1 MTSQSNS
8 KRLLILGA
16 TGMLGHKLVQCLSEH
31 FDVFA
36 TIRGSFDDVERYG
49 IFEKDRIIENVDAT
63 NAELLEEIIAKTAPD
78 VVINAIGVV
87 KQVPSAKDVITT
99 LELNAILPQRL
110 AMLSKKLGFR
120 LILFSTDCVFDG
132 GRGMYNEQDTPN
144 ALDLYGKSKQL
155 GEVSQ
160 DNVLTIRSSIIG
172 RELSTSHSLI
182 EWFLSNRGGR
192 VFGYTTAIYSG
203 FPTVVIADILKVLIT
218 EQPDL
223 WGIHHIA
230 SEPINKFELLE
241 LVDEVYDAAI
251 EIEPSDQL
259 VIDRSLDASA
269 FNSLTGFT
277 PEDWPAMIQRMAA
290 DTTPYDDFHK

>member
-31 FDVFA
+31 FDVNA

-49 IFEKDRIIENVDAT
+49 IFEKDKIIENVDAT
-63 NAELLEEIIAKTAPD
+63 NAELLEEVIAKTAPD

-99 LELNAILPQRL
+99 LELNSILPQRL

-160 DNVLTIRSSIIG
+160 ENVLTIRSSIIG

-241 LVDEVYDAAI
+241 LVDEVYDAAV

>member
-1 MTSQSNS
+1 
-8 KRLLILGA
+8 
-16 TGMLGHKLVQCLSEH
+16 MLGHKLVQCLSEH
-31 FDVFA
+31 FDVNA

-223 WGIHHIA
+223 WSIHHIA

>member
-1 MTSQSNS
+1 VTSQSNS

-31 FDVFA
+31 FDVNA

-49 IFEKDRIIENVDAT
+49 IFEKDKIIENVDAT
-63 NAELLEEIIAKTAPD
+63 NAELLEEVIAKTAPD

-99 LELNAILPQRL
+99 LELNSILPQRL

-160 DNVLTIRSSIIG
+160 ENVLTIRSSIIG

-241 LVDEVYDAAI
+241 LVDEVYDAAV

>member
-1 MTSQSNS
+1 
-8 KRLLILGA
+8 
-16 TGMLGHKLVQCLSEH
+16 MLGHKLVQCLSEH
-31 FDVFA
+31 FDVNA

-49 IFEKDRIIENVDAT
+49 IFEKDKIIENVDAT
-63 NAELLEEIIAKTAPD
+63 NAELLEEVIAKTAPD

-99 LELNAILPQRL
+99 LELNSILPQRL

-160 DNVLTIRSSIIG
+160 ENVLTIRSSIIG

-241 LVDEVYDAAI
+241 LVDEVYDAAV